1 MVAAAMAAGLA
12 LAAPISAGAMMEF
25 CDWDPLV
32 AVVTPAGNV
41 VLVYDS
47 VWTSTPLNVGLPVSS
62 YSASRI
68 YDEDG
73 NPMTA
78 VNMVINVPTGL
89 LFRFATKDMVTTGPL
104 GSGTVLASQSGTSG
118 TPVHLNFTLK
128 QP

>member
-1 MVAAAMAAGLA
+1 VGSEMC
-12 LAAPISAGAMMEF
+12 IRDS

-47 VWTSTPLNVGLPVSS
+47 VWTSTPLNVGLPVTT
-62 YSASRI
+62 YSVSRI

-118 TPVHLNFTLK
+118 TPVQLNFTLK